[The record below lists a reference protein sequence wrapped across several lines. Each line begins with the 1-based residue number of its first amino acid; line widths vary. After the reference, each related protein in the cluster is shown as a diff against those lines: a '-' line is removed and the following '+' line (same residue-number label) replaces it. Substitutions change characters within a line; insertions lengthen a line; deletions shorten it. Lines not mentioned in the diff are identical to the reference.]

1 MNEQSDYE
9 FQSENGVQPDY
20 EFQEKPW
27 YTAYDF
33 QALRD
38 VMTPEEKEIYKEGKD
53 MQKMRSSTITLLKQ
67 LQYKSEQNI
76 KVRCP
81 KCGKKACCIKV
92 ENGLFLC
99 WSCDQGAQF
108 KGQLHELAR
117 LKHAEGSSI
126 DAGYYLRANIAGKQ
140 KADADYT
147 PMVDDDYE
155 EIDEKTRKMIFPL
168 DDEEEASF
176 GDASS
181 ASSSSSSSMGSPKPL
196 PQYVISARA
205 MVKQYLKDMGIS
217 VETAKRAGVCCG
229 YMSHKV
235 DDSQSHDPQGYE
247 QVAAIA
253 YCKSVCGRIVNVK
266 MRAVAKD
273 PHGGYIKDFW
283 QKSPTQPCA
292 PYGIDCINPL
302 RFNAEPIDRLIIT
315 EGEKDRLTLMQCGF
329 PYVISVASGCKT
341 DIRKSHEAFAEWIA
355 QAEEIV
361 VCGDSDRP
369 GRGLVKRLLKIYAD
383 QATLAELPGRCKD
396 ISEVYARY
404 GADTVRKIILGAKE

>member
-1 MNEQSDYE
+1 MMNEQSGYE
-9 FQSENGVQPDY
+9 FQSENGVQADY

-53 MQKMRSSTITLLKQ
+53 MQKMRSLTITLLKQ
-67 LQYKSEQNI
+67 LQYRTEQNI

-108 KGQLHELAR
+108 KGQLHELAQ

-168 DDEEEASF
+168 DDEEEASK
-176 GDASS
+176 
-181 ASSSSSSSMGSPKPL
+181 GSPMPL

-217 VETAKRAGVCCG
+217 VETAKRL
-229 YMSHKV
+229 
-235 DDSQSHDPQGYE
+235 
-247 QVAAIA
+247 A
-253 YCKSVCGRIVNVK
+253 Y
-266 MRAVAKD
+266 A
-273 PHGGYIKDFW
+273 
-283 QKSPTQPCA
+283 
-292 PYGIDCINPL
+292 
-302 RFNAEPIDRLIIT
+302 
-315 EGEKDRLTLMQCGF
+315 
-329 PYVISVASGCKT
+329 
-341 DIRKSHEAFAEWIA
+341 
-355 QAEEIV
+355 
-361 VCGDSDRP
+361 
-369 GRGLVKRLLKIYAD
+369 
-383 QATLAELPGRCKD
+383 
-396 ISEVYARY
+396 
-404 GADTVRKIILGAKE
+404 ADTCRTRWMIRRATTLRATSRWRPSPIATVCAATS

>member
-1 MNEQSDYE
+1 MNEQSGYE
-9 FQSENGVQPDY
+9 FQSENGVQADY

-53 MQKMRSSTITLLKQ
+53 MQKMRSLTITLLKQ
-67 LQYKSEQNI
+67 LQHRTEQNI

-108 KGQLHELAR
+108 KGQLHELAQ
-117 LKHAEGSSI
+117 LKHAEGSI

-168 DDEEEASF
+168 DDEEEASK
-176 GDASS
+176 
-181 ASSSSSSSMGSPKPL
+181 GSPMPL

-217 VETAKRAGVCCG
+217 VETAKRL
-229 YMSHKV
+229 
-235 DDSQSHDPQGYE
+235 
-247 QVAAIA
+247 A
-253 YCKSVCGRIVNVK
+253 Y
-266 MRAVAKD
+266 A
-273 PHGGYIKDFW
+273 
-283 QKSPTQPCA
+283 
-292 PYGIDCINPL
+292 
-302 RFNAEPIDRLIIT
+302 
-315 EGEKDRLTLMQCGF
+315 
-329 PYVISVASGCKT
+329 
-341 DIRKSHEAFAEWIA
+341 
-355 QAEEIV
+355 
-361 VCGDSDRP
+361 
-369 GRGLVKRLLKIYAD
+369 
-383 QATLAELPGRCKD
+383 
-396 ISEVYARY
+396 
-404 GADTVRKIILGAKE
+404 ADTCRTRWMIRRATTLRATSRWRPSPIATVCAAAS